1 MHQYYYNRTPA
12 PMSGTTTSLT
22 FSADDIGGTLT
33 IYAKDGKVLCNVE
46 NTSGR
51 PTFGTNTVTKVSGA
65 NVTMLASLE
74 WCDFWE
80 GDYWGPEEGEV
91 GQVAEDEW
99 TLRDGLVRVSCFTR
113 LGNSGID

>member
-22 FSADDIGGTLT
+22 FFADDIGGALT
-33 IYAKDGKVLCNVE
+33 IYAKDGKALCNVE
-46 NTSGR
+46 TTSGR

-65 NVTMLASLE
+65 NGTMLASLE

-80 GDYWGPEEGEV
+80 GDY
-91 GQVAEDEW
+91 
-99 TLRDGLVRVSCFTR
+99 
-113 LGNSGID
+113 